1 MEFLKQFPIFQE
13 MTDDEFERLTRI
25 AMKRSYEP
33 KAFVFMEGEE
43 REAVFFIQSRLVK
56 AYKIDEAGNG

>member
-25 AMKRSYEP
+25 AMKRGTVKSRELCSYFP
-33 KAFVFMEGEE
+33 STNTS
-43 REAVFFIQSRLVK
+43 Q
-56 AYKIDEAGNG
+56 

>member
-33 KAFVFMEGEE
+33 KAFVLMEG
-43 REAVFFIQSRLVK
+43 R
-56 AYKIDEAGNG
+56 NGRRSFLFNRGW